1 MDAKS
6 SMKILLTGATG
17 QLGHALLP
25 LLSKNAEVWAPGR
38 ASFDLARPESL
49 RQSIRD
55 FAPDLIINSA
65 AYTAVDQAE
74 DERELCFLINSEAPM
89 VIAEECARLDIP
101 LIHFSTDYVFDGQ
114 KNSPYIE
121 SDVVN
126 PLGVYG
132 RSKLAGEQAVS
143 GANEKSV
150 IVRTSWVFDPFFGR
164 NFYRTMIR
172 LFQERES
179 VSVVDDQVGR
189 PTSVLF
195 LAEETLKLSKLIGSG
210 EARFEGIYHLAEM
223 NPMSWFDFALKI
235 YEWEK
240 GNYDFLVAEISKI
253 STNDFPTRVMRP
265 AYSVLRTDKWVSIFG
280 AANG

>member
-1 MDAKS
+1 MR
-6 SMKILLTGATG
+6 ILLTGATG

-25 LLSKNAEVWAPGR
+25 VLSQNADVWAPGR
-38 ASFDLARPESL
+38 VSFDLSRPETL
-49 RQSIRD
+49 RQSIRE
-55 FAPDLIINSA
+55 FAPDLIVNPA

-74 DERELCFLINSEAPM
+74 DESELCFLINSEAPR

-132 RSKLAGEQAVS
+132 RSKLAGELAVS

-150 IVRTSWVFDPFFGR
+150 IIRTSWVFDPVFGR
-164 NFYRTMIR
+164 NFYRTMVR
-172 LFQERES
+172 LFKEKER
-179 VSVVDDQVGR
+179 VSVVGDQFGR
-189 PTSVLF
+189 PTSVAF
-195 LAEETLKLSKLIGSG
+195 IAEETLKLLHLINNR
-210 EARFEGIYHLAEM
+210 EARFDGIYHLAEM
-223 NPMSWFDFALKI
+223 DPMSWFDFALKI
-235 YEWEK
+235 YEREK
-240 GNYDFLVAEISKI
+240 GNYDFLVSEISKI

-265 AYSVLRTDKWVSIFG
+265 AYSVLSTNKWRNIFG
-280 AANG
+280 AVSE

>member
-1 MDAKS
+1 
-6 SMKILLTGATG
+6 MKILLTGATG

-25 LLSKNAEVWAPGR
+25 LLSRSADVWAPGR
-38 ASFDLARPESL
+38 ASFDLSRPEMLRSL
-49 RQSIRD
+49 IRE
-55 FAPDLIINSA
+55 FAPDLIVNPA
-65 AYTAVDQAE
+65 AYTAVDKAE
-74 DERELCFLINSEAPM
+74 DESELCFLINSEAPS

-114 KNSPYIE
+114 KNSSYVE

-150 IVRTSWVFDPFFGR
+150 IIRTSWVFDPFFGR
-164 NFYRTMIR
+164 NFYRTMVR
-172 LFQERES
+172 LFKEKKR
-179 VSVVDDQVGR
+179 VSVVGDQIGR
-189 PTSVLF
+189 PTSAAF
-195 LAEETLKLSKLIGSG
+195 IAEETLKLLKSIGSG
-210 EARFEGIYHLAEM
+210 EARFEGTYHLAEM
-223 NPMSWFDFALKI
+223 DPMSWFDFALKI

-265 AYSVLRTDKWVSIFG
+265 AYSVLSTDKWSNIFG
-280 AANG
+280 DLNE

>member
-1 MDAKS
+1 
-6 SMKILLTGATG
+6 MKILLTGATG

-25 LLSKNAEVWAPGR
+25 LLSRSADVWAPRR
-38 ASFDLARPESL
+38 ASFDLSRPETL
-49 RQSIRD
+49 RQSIRE
-55 FAPDLIINSA
+55 FAPDLVINPA

-74 DERELCFLINSEAPM
+74 DESELCFLINLEAPR
-89 VIAEECARLDIP
+89 VIAEECARLNIP

-114 KNSPYIE
+114 KSSPYIE
-121 SDVVN
+121 TDAVN

-150 IVRTSWVFDPFFGR
+150 IIRTSWVFDPFFGR
-164 NFYRTMIR
+164 NFYRTMVR
-172 LFQERES
+172 LFQEREH
-179 VSVVDDQVGR
+179 VSVVDDQFGR
-189 PTSVLF
+189 PTSVAF
-195 LAEETLKLSKLIGSG
+195 IAEETLKLLHLINSR

-223 NPMSWFDFALKI
+223 DPMSWFDFALKI

-240 GNYDFLVAEISKI
+240 GSYDFLVSEISNI

-265 AYSVLRTDKWVSIFG
+265 AYSVLSANKWHNILGAVSE
-280 AANG
+280 